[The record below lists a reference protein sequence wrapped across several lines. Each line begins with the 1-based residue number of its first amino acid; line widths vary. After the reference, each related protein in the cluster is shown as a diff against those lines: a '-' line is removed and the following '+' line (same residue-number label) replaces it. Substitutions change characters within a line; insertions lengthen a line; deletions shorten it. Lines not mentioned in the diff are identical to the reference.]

1 MARYNLK
8 SVHFTQME
16 DIAMLQKSGFIG
28 MTLKPT
34 LLNGAVIIFA
44 GDAGTGGA
52 TIKMEGHSVRARLL
66 APSKIPAEE
75 LREIIKGASHTLY
88 KAREVVIDLDPL
100 YAAEEIVCAM

>member
-16 DIAMLQKSGFIG
+16 DITMLQKAGFIG

-34 LLNGAVIIFA
+34 LLSGAVIIFS
-44 GDAGTGGA
+44 GDAGSGGA
-52 TIKMEGHSVRARLL
+52 TIKMDGHAVYARLL
-66 APSKIPAEE
+66 APSKVPDSE

-88 KAREVVIDLDPL
+88 KARKVIIDLDPL
-100 YAAEEIVCAM
+100 YAAEDVACAP